1 MGSMRRLRGLC
12 VVFAAVGLLALVLG
26 GSAVGATRAPHR
38 EAKQSLS
45 LKVVLVRNRQIL
57 ATGKA
62 HPVPARGRVVLQLRR
77 NGAWHRLGRH
87 PLGGHGGP
95 PPRPPPAPPRS
106 RPPLRPPPVPG
117 LRPRLPPPRPAPPN
131 RPAPPRRPRDC

>member
-45 LKVVLVRNRQIL
+45 LKVVVVRNRQIL

-87 PLGGHGGP
+87 PLVGHGSYWV
-95 PPRPPPAPPRS
+95 RAVVPAGIARH
-106 RPPLRPPPVPG
+106 RTRALPVVS
-117 LRPRLPPPRPAPPN
+117 
-131 RPAPPRRPRDC
+131 